1 MSLMKNTLYFF
12 LILSIILSCKSKNI
26 ESSELAADNQAK
38 AMVVS
43 AREEASSIGVE
54 IMKKGGNAFDA
65 MAATDMALA
74 VCFPFA
80 GNIGGG
86 GFMVYHLASG
96 ENGTLDYRE
105 KAPIAAYEK
114 MYQDETGEIVPNL
127 STEGALAVGIPG
139 TVAGMYDAHKRF
151 GKLEWKEVVQPAID
165 LAKRGFV
172 VTEKQAASLNSNRN
186 KFTKVNTKTILF
198 DKEWKVGDTI
208 KIPKLATTLEKIRD
222 KGKDAFYKGE
232 IAKQIAKFI
241 QENGGIITVEDL
253 AKYKVVWRE
262 ALKFNFKDFQI
273 ITMGPPSSGG
283 IVLGQILKSIE
294 DEPLQSYG
302 HNQPKYIQLITEASR
317 RAYADR
323 AYYLGDPDFVNVP
336 VEELLSNDYLKR
348 RMNNIDFQRA
358 TPSSDIKHG
367 KIEWVESNE
376 TTHYSIVDKYGNA
389 VSVTTTI
396 NGAYGS
402 KLFNSELGFFFN
414 NEMDDFSAKPG
425 EANMFGL
432 VGGSANKIE
441 PEKRMLS
448 SMTPTIIT
456 KNGNL
461 YMVLGTPGGSTI
473 ITTVLQTILNQTV
486 FGMDMQQSVNA
497 KRFHHQWLPDEILLE
512 PNGFSKEI
520 IEALR
525 SKNYNINE
533 NNSVVIGKMDAIL
546 VKADGDLES
555 GADPRGD
562 DSAVSY

>member
-1 MSLMKNTLYFF
+1 MKNTLYFF
-12 LILSIILSCKSKNI
+12 LISSIIISCKSKNTQP
-26 ESSELAADNQAK
+26 SELVSDKQAK

-43 AREEASSIGVE
+43 AREEASRIGVE
-54 IMKKGGNAFDA
+54 IMEKGGNAFDA
-65 MAATDMALA
+65 MAATDLALA

-86 GFMVYHLASG
+86 GFMVYHLAIG

-105 KAPIAAYEK
+105 KAPVAAYEK
-114 MYQDETGEIVPNL
+114 MFQDETGEIVPNL

-139 TVAGMYDAHKRF
+139 TVAGIYDAHKRF

-198 DKEWKVGDTI
+198 DKEWKAGDTI
-208 KIPKLATTLEKIRD
+208 KIPKLAITLEKIRD

-294 DEPLQSYG
+294 DKPLKSYG

-323 AYYLGDPDFVNVP
+323 AYFLGDPDFVNVP
-336 VEELLSNDYLKR
+336 VDDLLSNDYIKH
-348 RMNNIDFQRA
+348 RMNNVDFQSA
-358 TPSSDIKHG
+358 TPSSEIRHG

-486 FGMDMQQSVNA
+486 FGMDMQQSVSS
-497 KRFHHQWLPDEILLE
+497 KRFHHQWMPDEILLE

-520 IEALR
+520 IETLR

-546 VKADGDLES
+546 VKSNGDLES

>member
-26 ESSELAADNQAK
+26 ESSELVADNQAK

-348 RMNNIDFQRA
+348 RMNNIDFQGA